1 MADLERIPVVWSGT
15 SGLPGVSVFYGE
27 VGGSANADLKTFFTA
42 IASVFPA
49 PLTWQVP
56 GNGDL
61 IDETTGILS
70 GTWINT
76 GGGGVVAA
84 SSTGVHAAGVGAYV
98 NWNTSALVG
107 TRRLRGRTFLC
118 PLQIERYDAS
128 GTILAATLTTLQTA
142 ASALVTA
149 ANIRVWRRPTPG
161 PGAGIVPTSATVP
174 DQVTSLRSRRR

>member
-27 VGGSANADLKTFFTA
+27 LAGSANADLKAFFTA

-49 PLTWQVP
+49 PLTWSVP

-61 IDETTGILS
+61 IDETTGLLS
-70 GTWINT
+70 GTWINS

-98 NWNTSALVG
+98 NWNTGALVG

-128 GTILAATLTTLQTA
+128 GTILAATLTTLQNA
-142 ASALVTA
+142 ANTVVTA
-149 ANIRVWRRPTPG
+149 GNLRVWRRPVPG
-161 PGAGIVPTSATVP
+161 PGLGVAPVSATVP